1 MFPVL
6 MIMTNESYFLF
17 LLGAEGAEAFIVQ
30 LIHSEGSEL
39 IFFVSI
45 YFFSRTQKQKTTFFL
60 SGNRR
65 TITKKMK

>member
-6 MIMTNESYFLF
+6 MMMTNESYFLF

-39 IFFVSI
+39 IIFCVHLFIFKNTKTENNFFFYQAI
-45 YFFSRTQKQKTTFFL
+45 EGQLQKNK
-60 SGNRR
+60 
-65 TITKKMK
+65 